1 MRLKSAM
8 RVRVGPQRWS
18 PCASSDPSCAW
29 IYAPRACP
37 FMSRSKPKSA
47 ANDLR
52 QSDSPWAKKSVCA
65 SGAGRYIRPQLDS
78 QPDVIRRLVGGA
90 EGRERR
96 GGVLQIRFGQLEAV
110 EAAARH
116 EKQLIAA
123 HVAGGTQL
131 ALEIPP
137 LAQQACLRV
146 AAPLAGPGK
155 LRADQRE
162 ARQIR
167 CQPFNFVGGR
177 QHYPQA
183 AAALGPSIG
192 LGLPLIESHNERHG
206 RIGRRFGNIAP
217 FIDNYLTIT

>member
-8 RVRVGPQRWS
+8 RLRAGPQPWS
-18 PCASSDPSCAW
+18 RCASSDPSCAW

-37 FMSRSKPKSA
+37 FMSRSKRKSA
-47 ANDLR
+47 A
-52 QSDSPWAKKSVCA
+52 SDSRPSGSPSAKKSVYA
-65 SGAGRYIRPQLDS
+65 SGAGRYIRPQLEC
-78 QPDVIRRLVGGA
+78 QPDVIRLLVGGA

-96 GGVLQIRFGQLEAV
+96 GGVLQVRFGQLEAV

-123 HVAGGTQL
+123 HEAQGTQF
-131 ALEIPP
+131 ALEIPA

-146 AAPLAGPGK
+146 AAPLAGPGE

-177 QHYPQA
+177 KHYPQA
-183 AAALGPSIG
+183 AAALGP
-192 LGLPLIESHNERHG
+192 
-206 RIGRRFGNIAP
+206 
-217 FIDNYLTIT
+217 

>member
-8 RVRVGPQRWS
+8 RIRVGPQPWS
-18 PCASSDPSCAW
+18 RCASSDPSCAW

-37 FMSRSKPKSA
+37 FMSRSRRKSA

-52 QSDSPWAKKSVCA
+52 PRGSPWAKKSVCA
-65 SGAGRYIRPQLDS
+65 SGAGRYIRPQLER

-116 EKQLIAA
+116 EEQLIAV
-123 HVAGGTQL
+123 HIAGGSQL
-131 ALEIPP
+131 ALEIPT
-137 LAQQACLRV
+137 LAQQSCLRV
-146 AAPLAGPGK
+146 AASLAGPGK

-167 CQPFNFVGGR
+167 CQLF
-177 QHYPQA
+177 
-183 AAALGPSIG
+183 
-192 LGLPLIESHNERHG
+192 
-206 RIGRRFGNIAP
+206 
-217 FIDNYLTIT
+217 